1 MKTEIV
7 NLTEENLRE
16 APEWKVYPFSCKYCI
31 WWELPEEC
39 IDPSKEKKEEVI
51 QKKLKWLR
59 DTNRL
64 FGNCGKILYVEG
76 KAVGYAQYA
85 PPKFLPR
92 SADYQAGPPS
102 KDAVLISC
110 LFIPHKEVRGL
121 GLGNRLLQNIVD
133 DLRERG
139 IKAVETFARK
149 SKPDN
154 PSGPIEF
161 YLRNGFKIYKDDKEF
176 PLMRLEL

>member
-1 MKTEIV
+1 MKIEIV
-7 NLTEENLRE
+7 NLTEKNLID
-16 APEWKVYPFSCKYCI
+16 APEWKTHPFSCKYCF
-31 WWELPEEC
+31 WWESPEKYK
-39 IDPSKEKKEEVI
+39 DSVKEKKEEMI
-51 QKKLKWLR
+51 QRKLKWLKNI
-59 DTNRL
+59 NRL
-64 FGNCGKILYVEG
+64 FGNCGKILYVDG

-110 LFIPHKEVRGL
+110 LFIPHKEFRGL
-121 GLGNRLLQNIVD
+121 GLGNRLLQSIVD
-133 DLRERG
+133 NLRERG

-149 SKPDN
+149 NKPDN
-154 PSGPIEF
+154 PSGPLEF